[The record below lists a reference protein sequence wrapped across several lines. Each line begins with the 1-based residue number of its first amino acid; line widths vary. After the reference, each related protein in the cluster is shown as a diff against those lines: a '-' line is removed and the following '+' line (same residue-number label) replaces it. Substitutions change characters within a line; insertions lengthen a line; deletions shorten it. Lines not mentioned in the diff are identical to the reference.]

1 MNAHFSLFL
10 MSCYKMQQAISEI
23 VWVLCDFGRCAL
35 NFKWRLSLDDFLQCF
50 CFFCCFYCVCEK
62 WNVIRS
68 LFFFFFSFSY
78 RNMYRHNAQ
87 CARHMTC
94 FNEQSLFSVYAQ
106 FSQYQ
111 NANRLHAGTARF
123 HDDMHTLSIRI
134 IQCQQFSFFETQPS
148 RAHTHTLAR
157 HINKQKQHDWPRA
170 RFLFVC
176 ALFTEV
182 ELILSANHRT
192 HWK

>member
-68 LFFFFFSFSY
+68 LFFFFFFHFPIEICTDTMRSVRDTWLVSLNNPCSVCTLNFLNIKMQTDCMQVRHGFTTTCTHYQFELFNVSNFPFSR
-78 RNMYRHNAQ
+78 RNQ
-87 CARHMTC
+87 
-94 FNEQSLFSVYAQ
+94 V
-106 FSQYQ
+106 
-111 NANRLHAGTARF
+111 G
-123 HDDMHTLSIRI
+123 
-134 IQCQQFSFFETQPS
+134 
-148 RAHTHTLAR
+148 HTHT
-157 HINKQKQHDWPRA
+157 RA
-170 RFLFVC
+170 
-176 ALFTEV
+176 
-182 ELILSANHRT
+182 SY
-192 HWK
+192 